1 MQEKYLFSDGGV
13 QMLWSV
19 TNKLTNKDLSL
30 SPNFTPAS
38 PLIHPFQVS
47 MESDVLRMAFSASGS
62 REARVCWLGPDSADT

>member
-19 TNKLTNKDLSL
+19 TNKLTNKDLS
-30 SPNFTPAS
+30 PNFTPAL

-47 MESDVLRMAFSASGS
+47 TVRRRAEDGF
-62 REARVCWLGPDSADT
+62 

>member
-19 TNKLTNKDLSL
+19 TNKLTNKDLS
-30 SPNFTPAS
+30 PNFTPAS

-47 MESDVLRMAFSASGS
+47 TESEVLRTAFSASGS
-62 REARVCWLGPDSADT
+62 REARVCWLGPHSADT